1 MCQSRTNKLSRFWQE
16 LKRRKVIKSIAM
28 YAATAFIILEA
39 ADIILPRLGLP
50 DWMVTFLIILVIVGF
65 PIMIILSWIFD
76 ITPEGVKKTG
86 AVEDEETP
94 VDAGR
99 RNLRLSDVIITVLL
113 IVVAILVYPKVFNR
127 GSFDRVKDQDGRISI
142 AIMPFKNLTGDSL
155 YNIWQEGLQNLLIT
169 SLSNSEELSVRQF
182 ETMLGIYGNNTGV
195 NYASLTPAISGDI
208 ARKLEASTMIT
219 GNMHKYGS
227 TVRITVNLMN
237 AGNEEIFKSY
247 EIDGTNEDD
256 FFSITDSVSSL
267 IKSYLEI
274 KSLNQNVFF
283 DLKNAFTQSTE
294 AYKMYIQGY
303 SFHGK
308 LDYSAAINLYMK
320 AIRIDS
326 NFVSAMT
333 KLAYCYGD
341 IGNTELSKTWA
352 YEAFR
357 RIDQVP
363 LDVQLTIRE
372 VKAAVDKKP
381 EEQIKN
387 LKQYIEINPYCT
399 NKWYG
404 LGWVYF
410 NTNQW
415 QPAIDAFDKNLELMK
430 KFGGKSWV
438 WTYILLGRAYH
449 ETGDHKKEL
458 AVFQDGLESW
468 PDEKSQFDYW
478 QAICAVSRNDT
489 TEANHYLEEIRKMG
503 ELKGWPKA
511 NILLWYAGIYG
522 MADSIVKAGEY
533 YREALNLYP
542 NNALLMNDVANF
554 LILHDLDVDEGTRLI
569 TRALEEEPE
578 NANYLYTYG
587 LALFKKG
594 RLEESR
600 NALKKSWDRKSY
612 YDHEHYIQIRRI
624 EETLASR

>member
-1 MCQSRTNKLSRFWQE
+1 MPNYLARFWQE
-16 LKRRKVIKSIAM
+16 LKRRKVIKSVAM

-39 ADIILPRLGLP
+39 ADIILPRLGMP
-50 DWMVTFLIILVIVGF
+50 DWTVTFLIILLIVGF

-76 ITPEGVKKTG
+76 ITPEGIKKTG
-86 AVEDEETP
+86 AVEAEETP
-94 VDAGR
+94 VDPGR
-99 RNLRLSDVIITVLL
+99 RNLRFSDVIIAVLL
-113 IVVAILVYPKVFNR
+113 IVVAILIYPKVFNR
-127 GSFDRVKDQDGRISI
+127 GSFDTAKDPDGRISI
-142 AIMPFKNLTGDSL
+142 AVMPFKNLTGDTL

-182 ETMLGIYGNNTGV
+182 ETMLGIYGSNRGV
-195 NYASLTPAISGDI
+195 NYASLTPAIASDI

-227 TVRITVNLMN
+227 RVRITVNLMN

-274 KSLNQNVFF
+274 KSLNQRMFF

-308 LDYSAAINLYMK
+308 LDYSKAIDFYMN

-341 IGNTELSKTWA
+341 IGKTELSKTWA

-387 LKQYIEINPYCT
+387 LKQYIEINPYCS

-404 LGWVYF
+404 LGWVSF
-410 NTNQW
+410 NTGQW
-415 QPAIDAFDKNLELMK
+415 QPAIEAFERNLELMK
-430 KFGGKSWV
+430 KFDGKSWV

-449 ETGDHKKEL
+449 ETGDHKKE
-458 AVFQDGLESW
+458 FITFRDGLDLW
-468 PDEKSQFDYW
+468 PDEKPQFDYW
-478 QAICAVSRNDT
+478 RAICAVAGNDT
-489 TEANHYLEEIRKMG
+489 AQANHYLEEIRKMG
-503 ELKGWPKA
+503 ALKGWPEA
-511 NILLWYAGIYG
+511 IILSWFASIYD
-522 MADSIVKAGEY
+522 MADSIEKAEEY

-542 NNALLMNDVANF
+542 DNAPLMNDVANF
-554 LILHDLDVDEGTRLI
+554 LILHDLDVDESTRLI

-578 NANYLYTYG
+578 NAGYLYTYG
-587 LALFKKG
+587 LALFKEGK
-594 RLEESR
+594 LEESL
-600 NALKKSWDRKSY
+600 AILKRSWDKQPY
-612 YDHEHYIQIRRI
+612 YDHEHYLQIRRV
-624 EETLASR
+624 EELLAGM